1 MNRRSR
7 LGPEREAEIFA
18 AVMLLVRRYGY
29 ERVTMQQIASQS
41 RCSTATLYRRW
52 DGKPRLVL
60 EAVRHHRPP
69 PLEDVDT
76 GSLRGD
82 LLAGL
87 SAIVDTAPE
96 DHELMTGL
104 ANAARS
110 DESLAQ
116 AQREVLAEPMRQAV
130 DTVLDRAADRGE
142 IARDA
147 PAREFVPELLFASTV
162 VHRIH
167 TGAFPDEA
175 YLVRFVD
182 SVIIP
187 ALGASRP

>member
-1 MNRRSR
+1 MERRSR
-7 LGPEREAEIFA
+7 LGPAREAEIFA
-18 AVMLLVRRYGY
+18 AVMQLVRKHGY
-29 ERVTMQQIASQS
+29 ERVTMQQIASES
-41 RCSTATLYRRW
+41 RSSTATLYRRW

-104 ANAARS
+104 ANAARY
-110 DESLAQ
+110 DEDLAQ
-116 AQREVLAEPMRQAV
+116 AQREVLAAPMRRAV
-130 DTVLDRAADRGE
+130 DIVLDRAAARGE
-142 IARDA
+142 IERDA

-187 ALGASRP
+187 ALGARRP

>member
-1 MNRRSR
+1 MERRSR

-18 AVMLLVRRYGY
+18 AVMALVRKHGY
-29 ERVTMQQIASQS
+29 ERVTMQEIASES
-41 RCSTATLYRRW
+41 RSSTATLYRRW
-52 DGKPRLVL
+52 GGKPRLVL

-87 SAIVDTAPE
+87 NAIVDTAPE

-110 DESLAQ
+110 DEDLAQ
-116 AQREVLAEPMRQAV
+116 AQREVLAAPMRRAV
-130 DTVLDRAADRGE
+130 NAVLDRAADRGE
-142 IARDA
+142 IERDA

-167 TGAFPDEA
+167 TGAFPDSA
-175 YLVRFVD
+175 YLVRFVE
-182 SVIIP
+182 SVVIP
-187 ALGASRP
+187 ALGAIRP

>member
-1 MNRRSR
+1 MERRSR

-18 AVMLLVRRYGY
+18 TVMALVRKHGY
-29 ERVTMQQIASQS
+29 ERVTMQEIASES
-41 RCSTATLYRRW
+41 RSSTATLYRRW
-52 DGKPRLVL
+52 EGKPRLVL

-87 SAIVDTAPE
+87 NAIVDTAPE

-110 DESLAQ
+110 DEDLAQ
-116 AQREVLAEPMRQAV
+116 AQREVLAAPMHQAV
-130 DTVLDRAADRGE
+130 NAVLDRAADRGE
-142 IARDA
+142 IERDA

-167 TGAFPDEA
+167 TGAFPDSA
-175 YLVRFVD
+175 YLVRFVE
-182 SVIIP
+182 SVVIP
-187 ALGASRP
+187 ALGANRP